1 MPYFFYFSESSFK
14 TAPYSSESETELVLD
29 LMNLVGLSTLFLVPV
44 TVEGTARNVSTQ
56 NIINF
61 LLLTCSKYQISTIQ
75 SSPVSAVCL
84 GKKVKFL
91 ISGPLIQPVSFNPS

>member
-29 LMNLVGLSTLFLVPV
+29 LMNLVGLSTLFLLPVTV

-61 LLLTCSKYQISTIQ
+61 LLLTCSKY
-75 SSPVSAVCL
+75 
-84 GKKVKFL
+84 
-91 ISGPLIQPVSFNPS
+91 